1 MSLAGFFMRWLFA
14 LLLVL
19 VTFNPTGYSVSH
31 WLWPWTTTQ
40 LPLKI
45 LVIML
50 LLACYL
56 FFVSATVK
64 SLGFLGIILVLG
76 IGSTLIWLFVDQG
89 WLAMADTG
97 IMAWLLIVLISIL
110 LGLGISWS
118 HIKKRITGQFDTD
131 DVGE

>member
-1 MSLAGFFMRWLFA
+1 MSLTGFLLRWLIA
-14 LLLVL
+14 LTLVL
-19 VTFNPTGYSVSH
+19 VTFNPTGYSVTH
-31 WLWPWTTTQ
+31 WLWPWSSEQ

-45 LVIML
+45 LVIMV

-64 SLGFLGIILVLG
+64 SLGVLGIILVLC
-76 IGSTLIWLFVDQG
+76 IGGTLIWLFVDQG
-89 WLAMADTG
+89 WLALTNTG
-97 IMAWLLIVLISIL
+97 LMAWLLIVLISVL

>member
-1 MSLAGFFMRWLFA
+1 MNLTGFLVRWLFA
-14 LLLVL
+14 LGLVL
-19 VTFNPTGYSVSH
+19 VTFNPTGYSITH
-31 WLWPWTTTQ
+31 WLWPWQNDQ

-56 FFVSATVK
+56 FFVTATVK
-64 SLGFLGIILVLG
+64 SLGWLGIILVLA
-76 IGSTLIWLFVDQG
+76 IGGTVIWLFVDQG
-89 WLAMADTG
+89 WLSWSNTG
-97 IMAWLLIVLISIL
+97 IMAWLLIVMISIL